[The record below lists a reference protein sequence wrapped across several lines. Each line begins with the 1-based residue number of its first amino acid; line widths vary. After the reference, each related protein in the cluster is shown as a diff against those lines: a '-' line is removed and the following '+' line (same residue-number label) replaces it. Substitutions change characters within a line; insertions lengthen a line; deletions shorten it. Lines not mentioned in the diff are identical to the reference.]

1 MSGDIGVGGGGVVFG
16 IGSRGEKIKDVLGYG
31 SVARGEIIVL
41 AFNANTL
48 QTHL

>member
-1 MSGDIGVGGGGVVFG
+1 MGFG
-16 IGSRGEKIKDVLGYG
+16 IGSRGEKRKDVLGYG

-48 QTHL
+48 QTHLKVKCIYRL